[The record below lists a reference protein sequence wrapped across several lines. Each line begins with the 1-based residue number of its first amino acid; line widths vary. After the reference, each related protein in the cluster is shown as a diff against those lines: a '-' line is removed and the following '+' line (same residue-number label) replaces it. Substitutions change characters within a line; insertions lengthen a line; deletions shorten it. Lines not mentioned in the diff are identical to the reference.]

1 MSESWLRLSLL
12 EGYVTSAGVGSESL
26 LRSSRLALVDYLE
39 SASSEAP
46 ARKLCDDLTELLGRC
61 LSNDRLAIPILEV
74 IGFLFDARTLVG
86 FDDASF
92 KSVHLLRFRQEDY

>member
-1 MSESWLRLSLL
+1 
-12 EGYVTSAGVGSESL
+12 VTSAGVGSESL

-39 SASSEAP
+39 SAPPEAR
-46 ARKLCDDLTELLGRC
+46 ALELCNDLTELLGRS

-74 IGFLFDARTLVG
+74 VGFLFDARTLEG

-92 KSVHLLRFRQEDY
+92 KLVHLPCFWQKS